1 MPTTVS
7 ESVMKALF
15 LMVPEEQAASS
26 MDAAKLEVVL
36 GEAMRLRAVAALPIR
51 NRSGFTFGR

>member
-15 LMVPEEQAASS
+15 LMVPE
-26 MDAAKLEVVL
+26 DKPL
-36 GEAMRLRAVAALPIR
+36 RLRQWPL
-51 NRSGFTFGR
+51 RSWKSFSVKPCGCGL